1 MNTLKSILFLLTLLG
16 SVGFAT
22 AQETTESKTLFG
34 KSDLK
39 TKVGA
44 MAAVSM
50 TPAEW
55 ANANVTLLNL
65 RAGAVFDNKFTVGG
79 FYNLSAKDFRSGNVA
94 GPSPAMDFRWVGGFV
109 EYTLFSD
116 RTFHMSF
123 PLLIGGAEVE
133 RDEEFLGLNLASEA
147 NFLLVEPSALLEI
160 NLLQNLRFNIGI
172 GYRFAGDFNYG
183 GLDQSDVNGFS
194 AQAGFKVGL
203 FKR

>member
-1 MNTLKSILFLLTLLG
+1 MKPLKSIVFLLAMI
-16 SVGFAT
+16 GFAGLAK
-22 AQETTESKTLFG
+22 AQETTKSETLFSKG
-34 KSDLK
+34 DLK
-39 TKVGA
+39 TKVGV

-50 TPAEW
+50 TPAQW

-65 RAGAVFDNKFTVGG
+65 RAGAVFEDKFTVGG
-79 FYNLSAKDFRSGNVA
+79 FYNLSTKDFRSGNVA

-116 RTFHMSF
+116 RTFHLSF
-123 PLLIGGAEVE
+123 PLLIGGAELE
-133 RDEEFLGLNLASEA
+133 IDEEFLGGNLASEA

-183 GLDQSDVNGFS
+183 GFDQSDISGIS
-194 AQAGFKVGL
+194 AQAGFKIGL
-203 FKR
+203 FKK